1 MAKPTT
7 GFVSVTDTIGVIV
20 SSAPVFYCPL
30 TGNLDSGKAYGLSLS
45 GAQAANA
52 GAYAPVGL

>member
-1 MAKPTT
+1 MEKPTT
-7 GFVSVTDTIGVIV
+7 GFVSETDLINVIV
-20 SSAPVFYCPL
+20 ASAPVFYCPL